1 MDRNGE
7 IDFPEFRHIFED
19 LKVDIS
25 EAKLRVYFQK
35 CDLRNRGT
43 LNYREFHT
51 AMFTVN
57 PINPKR
63 SIRFAPGKY
72 LSPHDIFSLFDTDK
86 SQNIDR
92 SEFSEM
98 LRFMNYDSQDC
109 NIFAKCGIF
118 VVLKMYVVV
127 ITNGLELIRRMR

>member
-98 LRFMNYDSQDC
+98 LRFMNYDIPLDKQEYHFC
-109 NIFAKCGIF
+109 RFEN
-118 VVLKMYVVV
+118 V
-127 ITNGLELIRRMR
+127 RRGDNERAGAN